1 MRTARVLFALILGAL
16 LSIGCGGGGGGNTGT
31 LSLRITDAPFPSTE
45 CLAHAWIQVT
55 GVEVQSETGWIEI
68 PLAAGATGQF
78 DLLDLVGGLD
88 AQLAV
93 GELPTGTYH
102 QIRLHLES
110 ATLEF
115 TDGETKEFV
124 VPSGMQSGIKINVNP
139 QFLIATGQ
147 TTPILLDFSLA
158 ESFHVTGVG
167 GAPTCEDLRTDKT
180 IFNPVIHAVNTDTS
194 GVVGGIV
201 YYEGGTTPAPN
212 KVIVAVVAGGDP
224 ATSTTT
230 TVSADGDP
238 LIVPIG
244 AYALH
249 LDPGSYDLYVG
260 TDTDADDDDLPDAF
274 EGLAT
279 DVVVVSRQ
287 LTALDLTLSDPAPA
301 P

>member
-1 MRTARVLFALILGAL
+1 MRTARVLFALILGCL
-16 LSIGCGGGGGGNTGT
+16 LTIGCGGGGGGNTGT

-68 PLAAGATGQF
+68 PLADGATGQF
-78 DLLDLVGGLD
+78 DLLELVGGLD

-115 TDGETKEFV
+115 TDLDTKTFV

-139 QFLIATGQ
+139 QFLIAAGQ

-167 GAPTCEDLRTDKT
+167 GSPTCDDLRTDKT
-180 IFNPVIHAVNTDTS
+180 IFNPVIHAVNTDES
-194 GVVGGIV
+194 GVLAGVLYDTDGL
-201 YYEGGTTPAPN
+201 TPVPD
-212 KVIVAVVAGGDP
+212 V
-224 ATSTTT
+224 TL
-230 TVSADGDP
+230 TVFVADGDP
-238 LIVPIG
+238 EVDAPVTTTISAAGGL
-244 AYALH
+244 YALH
-249 LDPGSYDLYVG
+249 LDPGTYDIYAPG
-260 TDTDADDDDLPDAF
+260 NTDTVDDGIERIAQ
-274 EGLAT
+274 GL
-279 DVVVVSRQ
+279 VVVSQQ
-287 LTALDLTLSDPAPA
+287 LTIEDLTLLTSPPAP
-301 P
+301 